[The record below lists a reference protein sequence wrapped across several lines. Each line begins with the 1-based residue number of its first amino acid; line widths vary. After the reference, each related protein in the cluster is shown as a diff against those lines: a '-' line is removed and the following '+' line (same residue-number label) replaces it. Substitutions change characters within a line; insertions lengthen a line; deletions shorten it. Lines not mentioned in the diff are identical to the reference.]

1 MLPIKDINEIGQ
13 LPAKLQQIIH
23 KELSNCNEPYLLID
37 NFTPESINHL
47 LEDIESE
54 LQEFP
59 KKIKK
64 KTFNITVE
72 LIQNIYLHNPIIPK
86 EIPQEYDKFGFYIL
100 CKFPNFATKILT
112 GNFVDNFAKDE
123 IESYLK
129 YIRGL
134 SEDELKEL
142 FFKIFSQAHNI
153 KGGAGLGFLEI
164 SRKCNSNFNFRF
176 INYNLE
182 SYLFI
187 FSATVTTEKNKIY
200 E

>member
-1 MLPIKDINEIGQ
+1 MDWLPHKIQNIIKDEINSC
-13 LPAKLQQIIH
+13 KDY
-23 KELSNCNEPYLLID
+23 YLRVD
-37 NFTPESINHL
+37 NFTPDNISIL
-47 LEDIESE
+47 LDDIENKLSDY
-54 LQEFP
+54 P
-59 KKIKK
+59 KKVRK

-86 EIPQEYDKFGFYIL
+86 EIPQEYKKFGFYIL
-100 CKFPNFATKILT
+100 CKFPNFVTKVTT
-112 GNFVDNFAKDE
+112 GNFVDNLAKQE
-123 IESYLK
+123 IEAYLSF
-129 YIRGL
+129 IRDL
-134 SEDELKEL
+134 NDKELKDF
-142 FFKIFSQAHNI
+142 FFKIFSQSHNI

-164 SRKCNSNFNFRF
+164 SRKCNGNFNFRF